1 LDGSAIRRIVHDTA
15 MRDILSYCAG
25 RLPERTIPAGTVII
39 TEGQRDGV
47 LFILADGAVEVLKGE
62 FQINTFT
69 EPGAVFG
76 EISVLLEAPHTA
88 TVRTLVAS
96 RFYVVEQ
103 PVDFLCSAPDVAL
116 GVARLLA
123 KRLHAMTT
131 YLVDLKRQFEDHESH
146 LGMVDEVLDALTHAQ
161 HEDHVPG
168 SDRDPD
174 PTVY

>member
-1 LDGSAIRRIVHDTA
+1 

-25 RLPERTIPAGTVII
+25 RLPERTVPAGETLLAEGTVA
-39 TEGQRDGV
+39 GM
-47 LFILADGAVEVLKGE
+47 LFILAEGSVEVVKEE
-62 FQINTFT
+62 FQINTFSD
-69 EPGAVFG
+69 PGAVFG
-76 EISVLLEAPHTA
+76 EISVLLDTPHTA
-88 TVRTLVAS
+88 TVRTLTPS

-103 PVDFLCSAPDVAL
+103 PLEFLQSAPDIAL

-131 YLVDLKRQFEDHESH
+131 YLVDLKRQFEDHGTH
-146 LGMVDEVLDALTHAQ
+146 LGMVDEVLDALAHAQ
-161 HEDHVPG
+161 YEDHAPG